1 MSLFSKNGGVKTS
14 GLWRKYPTAFHSK
27 RASFCFCFVLGVL
40 FFFFFKKRG
49 KAVSLNAK
57 NSSGFVFSL
66 VFVFSTDVSKCCF
79 SCG

>member
-27 RASFCFCFVLGVL
+27 RASFFCLFVL
-40 FFFFFKKRG
+40 FFFKKGG